1 VSGSRSRRELGIS
14 GGRRAFHALG
24 MITDVSLRLPYLVID
39 RLLSWL
45 TLLDH
50 APSFKD
56 SSLSSAVRG
65 ESSLDQED
73 LSKISG
79 TSQPLWQS
87 GLRSRPIS

>member
-1 VSGSRSRRELGIS
+1 MSGSRSRRELGIS

-24 MITDVSLRLPYLVID
+24 MIKDVSLRLPCLVID

-65 ESSLDQED
+65 EASLARGFHRGLPGGRVKQLKGATDQRE
-73 LSKISG
+73 
-79 TSQPLWQS
+79 
-87 GLRSRPIS
+87 

>member
-1 VSGSRSRRELGIS
+1 MIGLDQPN
-14 GGRRAFHALG
+14 G
-24 MITDVSLRLPYLVID
+24 MIAIWALRLLYLIFD

-65 ESSLDQED
+65 EASLDQED